1 MLDFIVKSVTANGVV
16 TFESFMI
23 SSVAA
28 IILGAIVAFTFTYRG
43 RSSHSFTFALAMVPF
58 AVQIVIM
65 IVNNNIGTGI
75 AVAGAFN
82 LVRFRSAPGSAKEI
96 AAIFIAMGIGLAC
109 GAGFV
114 GIAAM
119 LCIIACLLTLLYSRV
134 RLGEGRKP
142 VRLLRILIPE
152 SLDYTDIFADIF
164 EEYTQSC
171 EMVRVKTANMG
182 SLYKLDYRIIMKAPE
197 KEKEMLDKIRCRNG
211 NLDVSLGRES
221 EIQEML

>member
-1 MLDFIVKSVTANGVV
+1 MLDFLVQSVMTDGVV
-16 TFESFMI
+16 TFQSFVI
-23 SSVAA
+23 SSVTA
-28 IILGAIVAFTFTYRG
+28 IILGIIVALTFTVRG
-43 RSSHSFTFALAMVPF
+43 KATSSFTFALALMPL
-58 AVQIVIM
+58 AVQVVIM

-114 GIAAM
+114 WVAAM
-119 LCIIACLLTLLYSRV
+119 LCVIACLLTLLYSVLRFGEPRKAVRV
-134 RLGEGRKP
+134 LK
-142 VRLLRILIPE
+142 IFIPE

-164 EEYTQSC
+164 GEYTQSA
-171 EMVRVKTANMG
+171 EMVQVRTANMG
-182 SLYKLDYRIIMKAPE
+182 SLYKLSYHIVMKDSR

-211 NLDVSLGRES
+211 NLDVSLGRVEDT
-221 EIQEML
+221 QEVL